1 MMSYK
6 DGGMTKGMHRMPDGT
21 MMKDSAHKKAGGKV
35 GHSDKKKDAPM
46 MQKVAAS
53 AVKGHEKRMHGKKM
67 AAGGSI
73 DGCAVKGKTR
83 GRMV

>member
-35 GHSDKKKDAPM
+35 GPK
-46 MQKVAAS
+46 MQAVAAR